1 MKLLH
6 IDSSILSETSASRKI
21 TGAVVDSI
29 RRATPGLEVAYR
41 DLVAEPLAHLTQA
54 AMSGAH
60 PLAAA
65 GDSAAEDRAAS
76 QLVLDQFLAADT
88 VVIGAPMYNFSIPSQ
103 LKAWLDRILVPGKT
117 FQYSAEGVTGLATDK
132 RIVVVASRG
141 NVYGEGAPAAA
152 FEHAESYLRAVF
164 AFIGITN
171 VDVIVVEGTNISPE
185 QRLKAID
192 GALEATMRLQAA

>member
-21 TGAVVDSI
+21 TRAVVDAI
-29 RRATPGLEVAYR
+29 RSATPGLEVAYR
-41 DLVAEPLAHLTQA
+41 DLVAEPLAHLTPA

-65 GDSAAEDRAAS
+65 GDSAAQDRAAS
-76 QLVLDQFLAADT
+76 QTVLDQFLAADT
-88 VVIGAPMYNFSIPSQ
+88 VVIGAPMYNFTIPSQ
-103 LKAWLDRILVPGKT
+103 LKAWIDRILVPGKT
-117 FQYSAEGVTGLATDK
+117 FQYSAEGVTGLAGKK
-132 RIVVVASRG
+132 RIIVVASRG
-141 NVYGEGAPAAA
+141 NFYGTGAPAAA
-152 FEHAESYLRAVF
+152 YEHAESYLRAVF
-164 AFIGITN
+164 GFIGIAN
-171 VDVIVVEGTNISPE
+171 LDVIVVEGTNVSPE